1 MTSANSESMIDPVFV
16 CGAPRSGVRLL
27 GALLDGHSQ
36 LACGPELPFVVTMAQ
51 QWRDLEAT
59 LGANHEQHY
68 DRPRTATKDAFR
80 AAILKLVAPHLAR
93 TRKSRFVFQSFAAAM
108 SMEVLATLFPRA
120 RFVLLVRDARASAA
134 SLLRCQW
141 RNPRDGQ
148 MLAYT
153 QDVQAGA
160 RFWVEFNA
168 LMARAAPA
176 LGERALW
183 LRYEDLSADPIAACD
198 RLARFLNVAPIQPS
212 IDANSARHVIASPTD
227 PHPELRAGA
236 IDRMSIDRWRDLLD
250 ARQRVAI
257 QAIAASGLAKFGY
270 A

>member
-1 MTSANSESMIDPVFV
+1 MPPTLESIADPVFV

-27 GALLDGHSQ
+27 GALLDDHPH

-51 QWRDLEAT
+51 QWRDLDAT
-59 LGANHEQHY
+59 LGVNHEQHY
-68 DRPRTATKDAFR
+68 DHPR
-80 AAILKLVAPHLAR
+80 AATRQAFEVAIKQLIAPHLVR
-93 TRKSRFVFQSFAAAM
+93 TGKARFVFQSFAAAM
-108 SMEVLATLFPRA
+108 SLEVLSSVFPQA

-134 SLLRCQW
+134 SLLRCSW

-148 MLAYT
+148 PLAYT

-168 LMARAAPA
+168 LMARAALA
-176 LGERALW
+176 LGERVMW
-183 LRYEDLSADPIAACD
+183 LRYEDLSADPLAACD
-198 RLARFLNVAPIQPS
+198 RLARFLDVAPLTPTIN
-212 IDANSARHVIASPTD
+212 ANSARHVIAASAD

-236 IDRMSIDRWRDLLD
+236 IDRDSIERWRTVLD
-250 ARQRVAI
+250 ARQRAAI

>member
-1 MTSANSESMIDPVFV
+1 MDPIFV

-27 GALLDGHSQ
+27 GALLDSHPH
-36 LACGPELPFVVTMAQ
+36 LACGPELPFIVTMAQ
-51 QWRDLEAT
+51 QWRDLDST
-59 LGANHEQHY
+59 LGLNHEQHY
-68 DRPRTATKDAFR
+68 DHSRAATREAFR
-80 AAILKLVAPHLAR
+80 AAILKLVAPHLER
-93 TRKSRFVFQSFAAAM
+93 TRKPRFIFQSFAAAM
-108 SMEVLATLFPRA
+108 SLEVLATLFPHA

-148 MLAYT
+148 RLAYT

-176 LGERALW
+176 LSERALW
-183 LRYEDLSADPIAACD
+183 LRYEDLSADPIATCD
-198 RLARFLNVAPIQPS
+198 RLARFLDVASFQPM
-212 IDANSARHVIASPTD
+212 IDAHSARHVIATQSD
-227 PHPELRAGA
+227 PHPELRSGQ
-236 IDRMSIDRWRDLLD
+236 IDRSSIDHWRAVLD
-250 ARQRVAI
+250 TRQRAAI